1 MSPFILM
8 PVIVAILRLIHV
20 YLGVAGSSAYRYT
33 RWTLFGGLAVLA
45 LSFFLALV
53 AAISAPAGPG
63 ASEFSGGLE
72 FILTLETVL
81 VGLAAALLEIFSVF
95 VMTAV
100 RIGAEK
106 REPGRPR
113 SL

>member
-1 MSPFILM
+1 M
-8 PVIVAILRLIHV
+8 PVIVAVLWLVHV
-20 YLGVAGSSAYRYT
+20 YLGIAGSSAYRYT
-33 RWTLFGGLAVLA
+33 RWILFGGLAILA

-53 AAISAPAGPG
+53 AAISAPTGPG
-63 ASEFSGGLE
+63 ASEFRGGAA

-81 VGLAAALLEIFSVF
+81 VGPAAALLEIFSVF

-100 RIGAEK
+100 RIGAGK
-106 REPGRPR
+106 REPSRPR